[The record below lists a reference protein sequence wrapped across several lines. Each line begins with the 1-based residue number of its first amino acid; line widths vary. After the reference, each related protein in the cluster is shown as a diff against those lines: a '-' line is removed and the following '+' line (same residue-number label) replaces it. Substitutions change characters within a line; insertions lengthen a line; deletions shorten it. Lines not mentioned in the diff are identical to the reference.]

1 MTPVHAP
8 SLRHHPEMTGAH
20 QAVMPVMAKSM
31 LGYVTSRM
39 LSPEPL
45 HHGLS
50 RVFIA
55 AAIRARR
62 ALEKRAP

>member
-1 MTPVHAP
+1 
-8 SLRHHPEMTGAH
+8 MTGAH

-31 LGYVTSRM
+31 LGYVTSRV

-55 AAIRARR
+55 AAIPGAAGAQKNARDVGN
-62 ALEKRAP
+62 AAP